1 MVGEIMPKEG
11 KYIYCI
17 INGNEGRN
25 FGPIG
30 IGKRG
35 DIVSTIGFNDISAVI
50 SSSPVSR
57 YVIDP
62 ENLTAHEKVIETVMK
77 DYTVLPARFCTI
89 ANSAEEVRTF
99 LRSQYGEFKGML
111 HDLDNK
117 VEMGLKARW
126 TRMDTVFEKIGQ
138 NNPDVKELRESIAR
152 IGREAG
158 DDKKVALGKVVKEAL
173 EEEKQAAAEKILRRF
188 KRLTLETRQNHV
200 VGDDMFLNAVFLID
214 RTREKQFDF
223 LVEDLAEEYQNEADF
238 KLVGP
243 APPFNFV
250 SIEMKL

>member
-1 MVGEIMPKEG
+1 MAKEG

-17 INGNEGRN
+17 INGDEGRN

-35 DIVSTIGFNDISAVI
+35 DIVSTIGFNDVSAVI
-50 SSSPVSR
+50 SSSPVTR

-62 ENLTAHEKVIETVMK
+62 DNLMAHEKVIEAVMK
-77 DYTVLPARFCTI
+77 DYTVLPVRFCTI

-99 LRSQYGEFKGML
+99 LRRQHGEFKGLL

-126 TRMDTVFEKIGQ
+126 NHMDRIFEEIAQ
-138 NNPDVKELRESIAR
+138 TDPRVKELKKRVERSN
-152 IGREAG
+152 EA
-158 DDKKVALGKVVKEAL
+158 DSDEKIILGKAVKAAL
-173 EEEKQAAAEKILRRF
+173 DEKKEQLAEKILRRF
-188 KRLTLETRQNHV
+188 KRLTLDTHQNDV
-200 VGDDMFLNAVFLID
+200 MGDDMFLNAVFLID

-223 LVEDLAEEYQNEADF
+223 LVEDLAEEYDNQADF

>member
-1 MVGEIMPKEG
+1 MTKEG

-25 FGPIG
+25 FGPTG

-35 DIVSTIGFNDISAVI
+35 DIVSTIGFQDISAVI
-50 SSSPVSR
+50 SSSPVTQ

-62 ENLTAHEKVIETVMK
+62 ENLMAHEKVIEIVMK
-77 DYTVLPARFCTI
+77 DYTVLPVRFCTI

-99 LRSQYGEFKGML
+99 LRRQYAGFKGML

-126 TRMDTVFEKIGQ
+126 TRMEKIFEDIGR
-138 NNPDVKELRESIAR
+138 NDPDVKEIKNR
-152 IGREAG
+152 ISQQGGPAQNDE
-158 DDKKVALGKVVKEAL
+158 KVALGKAVKAAL
-173 EEEKQAAAEKILRRF
+173 DEQKAYTAEKILRLF
-188 KRLTLETRQNHV
+188 KRLALDTRQNDL

-223 LVEDLAEEYQNEADF
+223 LVEDLAEEYEGNADF

-243 APPFNFV
+243 APPFNFI

>member
-1 MVGEIMPKEG
+1 MAKEG

-30 IGKRG
+30 IGKRA
-35 DIVSTIGFNDISAVI
+35 DIVSTIGYKDISAVI
-50 SSSPVSR
+50 SSSPITR

-62 ENLTAHEKVIETVMK
+62 ENLMAHEKVIEEVMK
-77 DYTVLPARFCTI
+77 DYTVLPVRFCTI

-99 LRSQYGEFKGML
+99 LRRQYVEFKGML

-126 TRMDTVFEKIGQ
+126 THMERIFKEISLHS
-138 NNPDVKELRESIAR
+138 PDVKAFRKRMEEP
-152 IGREAG
+152 GGEASS
-158 DDKKVALGKVVKEAL
+158 DEKIALGKAVKAAL
-173 EEEKQAAAEKILRRF
+173 DKKKERTAEKILRQF
-188 KRLTLETRQNHV
+188 KRLTLDTRRNDV
-200 VGDDMFLNAVFLID
+200 IGDDMFLNVVFLID

-223 LVEDLAEEYQNEADF
+223 LVEDLADEYDGEADF

-243 APPFNFV
+243 APPYNFV
-250 SIEMKL
+250 NIEMQL

>member
-1 MVGEIMPKEG
+1 MAKEG

-25 FGPIG
+25 FGSVG

-35 DIVSTIGFNDISAVI
+35 DVVFTIGFQDISAVI
-50 SSSPVSR
+50 SSSPITQ

-77 DYTVLPARFCTI
+77 DYTVLPVRFCTI

-99 LRSQYGEFKGML
+99 LRRQYGEFKGML

-138 NNPDVKELRESIAR
+138 NNPEVRELRESIAR
-152 IGREAG
+152 IGRDAG
-158 DDKKVALGKVVKEAL
+158 DDEKIALGKVVKAVL
-173 EEEKQAAAEKILRRF
+173 EEQKQAAAEKILHQF
-188 KRLTLETRQNHV
+188 KRLALETRQNDL

-214 RTREKQFDF
+214 RTREKQVDF
-223 LVEDLAEEYQNEADF
+223 LVEDLADEYQNKADF

>member
-1 MVGEIMPKEG
+1 MAKEG

-17 INGNEGRN
+17 INGDEGRN

-35 DIVSTIGFNDISAVI
+35 DIVSTIGFNDVSAVI
-50 SSSPVSR
+50 SSSPVTR

-62 ENLTAHEKVIETVMK
+62 DNLMAHEKVIEAVMK
-77 DYTVLPARFCTI
+77 DYTVLPVRFCTI

-99 LRSQYGEFKGML
+99 LRRQHGEFKGLL

-126 TRMDTVFEKIGQ
+126 NHMDRIFEEIAQ
-138 NNPDVKELRESIAR
+138 TDPRVKELKNRV
-152 IGREAG
+152 GRSKEADG
-158 DDKKVALGKVVKEAL
+158 DEKIILGKAVKAAL
-173 EEEKQAAAEKILRRF
+173 DEKKEQLAEKILRRF
-188 KRLTLETRQNHV
+188 KRLTLDTHQNDV
-200 VGDDMFLNAVFLID
+200 MGDDMFLNAVFLID

-223 LVEDLAEEYQNEADF
+223 LVEDLAEEYDNQADF

>member
-1 MVGEIMPKEG
+1 MAKEG

-17 INGNEGRN
+17 INGDEGRN

-35 DIVSTIGFNDISAVI
+35 DIVSTIGFNDVSAVI
-50 SSSPVSR
+50 SSSPVTR

-62 ENLTAHEKVIETVMK
+62 DNLMAHEKVIEAVMK
-77 DYTVLPARFCTI
+77 DYTVLPVRFCTI

-99 LRSQYGEFKGML
+99 LRRQHCEFKGLL
-111 HDLDNK
+111 HYLDNK

-126 TRMDTVFEKIGQ
+126 NHMDRIFEEIAQ
-138 NNPDVKELRESIAR
+138 TDPRVKELKKRVERSN
-152 IGREAG
+152 EA
-158 DDKKVALGKVVKEAL
+158 DSDEKIILGKAVKAAL
-173 EEEKQAAAEKILRRF
+173 DEKKEQLAEKILRRF
-188 KRLTLETRQNHV
+188 KRLTLDTHQNDV
-200 VGDDMFLNAVFLID
+200 MGDDMFLNAVFLID

-223 LVEDLAEEYQNEADF
+223 LVEDLAEEYDNQADF

>member
-1 MVGEIMPKEG
+1 MIKEG

-30 IGKRG
+30 IGKRD
-35 DIVSTIGFNDISAVI
+35 DIVSTIGYNDISAVI
-50 SSSPVSR
+50 SSSPITQ

-62 ENLTAHEKVIETVMK
+62 ENLTAHEKVIEAVMK
-77 DYTVLPARFCTI
+77 DYTVLPVRFCTI

-99 LRSQYGEFKGML
+99 LRRQHGEFKGML

-126 TRMDTVFEKIGQ
+126 THMEKIFEEIGR
-138 NNPDVKELRESIAR
+138 NDPDVKEIKTRMTESGGVA
-152 IGREAG
+152 
-158 DDKKVALGKVVKEAL
+158 DDEKITLGKTVKAAL
-173 EEEKQAAAEKILRRF
+173 DEKKERIAEKILRQF
-188 KRLTLETRQNHV
+188 KRVAMDIHQNDV
-200 VGDDMFLNAVFLID
+200 IGDNMFLNTVFLID

-223 LVEDLAEEYQNEADF
+223 LVEDLADEYDNQADF
-238 KLVGP
+238 KVVGP

>member
-1 MVGEIMPKEG
+1 MPKEG

-25 FGPIG
+25 FGPVG

-35 DIVSTIGFNDISAVI
+35 DVVSTIGFQDISAVI
-50 SSSPVSR
+50 SSSPITQ

-77 DYTVLPARFCTI
+77 DYTVLPVRFCTI

-99 LRSQYGEFKGML
+99 LRRQYGEFKGML
-111 HDLDNK
+111 HDFDNK

-126 TRMDTVFEKIGQ
+126 TRMDSVFEKIGQ
-138 NNPDVKELRESIAR
+138 NNPEVKELRKSIA
-152 IGREAG
+152 GRGSDVNNDE
-158 DDKKVALGKVVKEAL
+158 KVSLGKVVKGAL
-173 EEEKQAAAEKILRRF
+173 EEQKKATAEKILHRF
-188 KRLTLETRQNHV
+188 KRLTLDTRENDLV
-200 VGDDMFLNAVFLID
+200 VDDMFLNAVFLID

-223 LVEDLAEEYQNEADF
+223 LVEDLAEEYQSEADF

-250 SIEMKL
+250 SIEMKLK